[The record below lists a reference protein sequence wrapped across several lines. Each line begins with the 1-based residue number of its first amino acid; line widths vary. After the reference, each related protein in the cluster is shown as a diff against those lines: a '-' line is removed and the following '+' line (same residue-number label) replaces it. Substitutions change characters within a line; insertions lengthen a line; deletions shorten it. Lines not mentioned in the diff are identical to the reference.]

1 MDCGTALLES
11 LERDDGRERR
21 IIFLTDMQTMD
32 QGLLKQKLEYAA
44 EQNM

>member
-11 LERDDGRERR
+11 LERDEGRERR
-21 IIFLTDMQTMD
+21 IIFLTDMQTM
-32 QGLLKQKLEYAA
+32 GKEILKQKLEYAA